1 MDMKQRLESLDALRG
16 VAILTMV
23 LSGSIAFG
31 GVLPGW
37 MYHAQVPPPAHAF
50 DPNHPGITWVDLV
63 FPFFLF
69 SMGAAFPQVIR
80 QPITRQTFPNL
91 FWAAF
96 RRFGLLLFFALFT
109 QHFKAWVLSD
119 QPQLREQIHSIVAF
133 VLLFVV
139 LFDWKGISSSRTRTV
154 LRITALLISVVWM
167 TQMHYVKGTDFDLYR
182 SDIIIVVLANMAF
195 FGTIIYGLTQNRPWV
210 RVAILPII
218 MAIFFAAKQ
227 EGWVKEFYSFH
238 SIGSFQF
245 DWAYKFY
252 FLKYLFI
259 VIPGMFA
266 GEWLIR
272 LREEPI
278 RPSSNTL
285 IAAALSVLLIV
296 WNLYGLYTRQL
307 NLNLAGNLM
316 ILAGLHLMIRRSGS
330 ASLRRML
337 EAGTYLLVL
346 GLCFES
352 FEGGIK
358 KDPSNYSYYFVCSG
372 LAFTALIAFE
382 GFRDRFLSGN
392 VVRYLSLQGQN
403 PMVAYVAGSLI
414 LLPLMTLTGVKSY
427 WEGMHQNAWMGFAK
441 GLIFTGLVALITY
454 LFVKRRWF
462 WRT

>member
-1 MDMKQRLESLDALRG
+1 
-16 VAILTMV
+16 
-23 LSGSIAFG
+23 
-31 GVLPGW
+31 
-37 MYHAQVPPPAHAF
+37 
-50 DPNHPGITWVDLV
+50 
-63 FPFFLF
+63 
-69 SMGAAFPQVIR
+69 
-80 QPITRQTFPNL
+80 
-91 FWAAF
+91 
-96 RRFGLLLFFALFT
+96 
-109 QHFKAWVLSD
+109 
-119 QPQLREQIHSIVAF
+119 
-133 VLLFVV
+133 
-139 LFDWKGISSSRTRTV
+139 
-154 LRITALLISVVWM
+154 
-167 TQMHYVKGTDFDLYR
+167 MHYVKGTDFDLYR

-210 RVAILPII
+210 RVAILSII

-307 NLNLAGNLM
+307 NLNLAGNLI
-316 ILAGLHLMIRRSGS
+316 ILNGLHLMIRRSGS
-330 ASLRRML
+330 ASLRRL
-337 EAGTYLLVL
+337 LKAGTYLLVL

-372 LAFTALIAFE
+372 LAFVALIAFE

-403 PMVAYVAGSLI
+403 PMVAYVAGSLL
-414 LLPLMTLTGVKSY
+414 LLPLMTLTGTKTY
-427 WEGMHQNAWMGFAK
+427 WDAMHQNAWMGFAK
-441 GLIFTGLVALITY
+441 GVVFTGIVSLITY
-454 LFVKRRWF
+454 FFVKKRWF